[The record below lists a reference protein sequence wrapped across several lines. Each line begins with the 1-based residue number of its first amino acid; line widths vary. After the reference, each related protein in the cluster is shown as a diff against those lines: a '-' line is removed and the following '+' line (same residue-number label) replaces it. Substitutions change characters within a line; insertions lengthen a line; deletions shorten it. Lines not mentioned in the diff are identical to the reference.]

1 MTLKLKACYDS
12 SIAPAID
19 FELAFGGIWSYQ
31 ADMNDLEAIQLLDTL
46 NPDLKLDRSLI
57 MA

>member
-19 FELAFGGIWSYQ
+19 FELAFGGFWSY
-31 ADMNDLEAIQLLDTL
+31 
-46 NPDLKLDRSLI
+46 
-57 MA
+57 